1 MVILLTHGYFINA
14 DAQEKRIMKPYVP
27 LGILHIAAYLEE
39 RGISVSVFDST
50 FSSLE
55 NFSEELSKIKPT
67 VVGIYINMMTKFNAL
82 KMIRIA
88 KASNATVIIG
98 GPEPTFY
105 APEYIAA
112 GADLIVVGEGEITIL
127 EVLNELQNPTPD
139 FSRVDGLIYQDARGK
154 IHRTAQR
161 AFISDLDTLP
171 LPARKKVRLQDYTKF
186 WKQRHGYSSL
196 SLITMRGC
204 PFTCKW
210 CSHAVYGESYRR
222 RSPKLVVDEIELL
235 VHEYHPNRLWFA
247 DDVFTINHKWFFDF
261 SQQVC
266 DRKLSIQY
274 DCITRADRLN
284 EQVIASL
291 ARTGCTTLWIG
302 GESGSQNILDAMAR
316 DVRVEQIQAM
326 TALAQT
332 HGIEV
337 GMFVMFGYPGET
349 ANDVELT
356 IEHVRKSKPDFL
368 LTTTAYPIKGTRFYD
383 EAASL
388 FQEPTLPFEE
398 WNDRMIALRREKS
411 NRFYWFAHRRIVN
424 ESLAVKHASG
434 KHKHIGKF
442 MLSKA
447 KATIARLGMIGSSG
461 I

>member
-1 MVILLTHGYFINA
+1 MDILLTHGYFINA

-27 LGILHIAAYLEE
+27 LGILHLAAYLEE
-39 RGISVSVFDST
+39 RGFSVGVFDST

-55 NFSEELSKIKPT
+55 KFSEDISERKPT

-112 GADLIVVGEGEITIL
+112 GADFIVVGEGEITL
-127 EVLNELQNPTPD
+127 YEVLHEMQQPTPD
-139 FSRVDGLIYQDARGK
+139 YSRVDGLISRHARGE
-154 IHRTAQR
+154 ILRTPQR
-161 AFISDLDTLP
+161 ALISDLDTLP
-171 LPARKKVRLQDYTKF
+171 YPARKKVEIQDYVRS

-210 CSHAVYGESYRR
+210 CSHAVYGESSRR

-235 VHEYHPNRLWFA
+235 MHEYHPDRLWFA
-247 DDVFTINHKWFFDF
+247 DDVFTINHKWFFEF

-284 EQVIASL
+284 ERVIASL

-302 GESGSQNILDAMAR
+302 GESGSQNILNAMSR

-332 HGIEV
+332 HGIEI

-349 ANDVELT
+349 AKDVELT

-368 LTTTAYPIKGTRFYD
+368 LTTTAYPIKGTRFYE
-383 EAASL
+383 EASSL
-388 FQEPTLPFEE
+388 FQEPALPFEE
-398 WNDRMIALRREKS
+398 WNDRMITMRRDKS

-424 ESLAVKHASG
+424 ESLAVRHASG
-434 KHKHIGKF
+434 KNKHIGKF
-442 MLSKA
+442 VLSKA
-447 KATIARLGMIGSSG
+447 KATIARLGMLVSS
-461 I
+461 